1 MFRTLQIAWRNMGRN
16 KKRTGLALLAIAVGQ
31 FALLATNGLMHGYT
45 DNIRMAITGPM
56 IGHVQVHAPQWR
68 EERALDL
75 VISDVNDVIQQIQTD
90 PAVKHATARVYAPV
104 LMAPEENAFMAVVVG
119 IETEIESQAYGLLS
133 GMQESLAPGK
143 VLIGHLLAQKTQ
155 ARVGQELAV
164 IGQAADGSLANELF
178 VIQDIIK
185 CPADLINQ
193 TGIVVS
199 LADAQDLFVMPDQ
212 AHELVVRARTSGQA
226 QAIAG
231 RLSDNGTLASLEIL
245 PWQAI
250 VPELMIIL
258 NTADWV
264 GYFVLGL
271 VFIAAVAGIANTLM
285 MSTFERIHEFGML
298 LALGCGPMRI
308 VRMIVFEAL
317 LVGLAGALL
326 GTILGYGFTLA
337 TQENGVDMA
346 SWAGDGESQAD
357 NMAYKGL
364 NIPFHVYPR
373 LEPGDSLLGLTAVLL
388 TSLVASIWPAWTGA
402 RLEPMEAMRA

>member
-1 MFRTLQIAWRNMGRN
+1 MGRN

-31 FALLATNGLMHGYT
+31 FALLATNGLMHGYV

-68 EERALDL
+68 DERALDL
-75 VISDVNDVIQQIQTD
+75 FISDVNQVIQHIETD
-90 PAVKHATARVYAPV
+90 AAVKHATARIYAPV
-104 LMAPEENAFMAVVVG
+104 LMAPEQDAFMAVVVG
-119 IETEIESQAYGLLS
+119 VQIDIESQPYGLLS
-133 GMQESLAPGK
+133 GMRESLEPGK

-155 ARVGQELAV
+155 AQVGQEIAV

-193 TGIVVS
+193 AGIVVG
-199 LADAQDLFVMPDQ
+199 LEDAQTLFVMPDQ
-212 AHELVVRARTSGQA
+212 AHEVVIRAHTSGQA
-226 QAIAG
+226 KAICARLTGDAALAG
-231 RLSDNGTLASLEIL
+231 VEIL
-245 PWQAI
+245 PWQDI

-264 GYFVLGL
+264 GYFVLVL
-271 VFIAAVAGIANTLM
+271 VFIAAVADIANTLM

-298 LALGCGPMRI
+298 LALGCGPLRI
-308 VRMIVFEAL
+308 VRIIVLEAL
-317 LVGLAGALL
+317 LVGVAGALL
-326 GTILGYGFTLA
+326 GTVLGYGFTLA

-346 SWAGDGESQAD
+346 SWAGDGQSQAD

-364 NIPFHVYPR
+364 NIPLHIYPR
-373 LEPGDSLLGLTAVLL
+373 LEPGDSLLGLVAVLF

-402 RLEPMEAMRA
+402 QLEPMEAMRA

>member
-31 FALLATNGLMHGYT
+31 FALLATNGLMHGYV
-45 DNIRMAITGPM
+45 DNIRLAITGPM
-56 IGHVQVHAPQWR
+56 IGHVQVHATQWR

-75 VISDVNDVIQQIQTD
+75 HISDVNQAIQRIQTD
-90 PAVKHATARVYAPV
+90 PAVKNATARIYAPV
-104 LMAPEENAFMAVVVG
+104 LMAPQEDAFMAVVAG
-119 IETEIESQAYGLLS
+119 IQVDIESQPYGLLS
-133 GMQESLAPGK
+133 GMQDSLEPGK
-143 VLIGHLLAQKTQ
+143 VLIGHLLAQKTK
-155 ARVGQELAV
+155 ARIGQEIAV

-193 TGIVVS
+193 SGIIVA
-199 LADAQDLFVMPDQ
+199 LEDAQALFVMPDQ
-212 AHELVVRARTSGQA
+212 AHEIVVRAHTSGQA
-226 QAIAG
+226 QAIAE
-231 RLSDNGTLASLEIL
+231 RLSDDTALGSLEIL

-258 NTADWV
+258 DTAGWV
-264 GYFVLGL
+264 GYFVLVL

-308 VRMIVFEAL
+308 VRMIVLEAL

-326 GTILGYGFTLA
+326 GTLLGYGFTQA
-337 TQENGVDMA
+337 TCDSGVDMA
-346 SWAGDGESQAD
+346 SWAGDGENQAD

-364 NIPFHVYPR
+364 NIPLHIYPR

-388 TSLVASIWPAWTGA
+388 TSLIASIWPAWTGA